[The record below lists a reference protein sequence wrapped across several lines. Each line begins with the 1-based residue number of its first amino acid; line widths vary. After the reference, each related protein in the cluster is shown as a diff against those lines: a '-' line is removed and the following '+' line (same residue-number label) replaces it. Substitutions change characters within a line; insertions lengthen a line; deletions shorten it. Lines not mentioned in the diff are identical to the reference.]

1 MYYFVMPILQEF
13 KNHLSFER
21 QLSKNTVS
29 AYCRDMQQF
38 LDFCRINNTSSESVL
53 PEFIDT
59 YIYHLK
65 AELSL
70 APSSV
75 FRKTEAIKSFYKF
88 LMTEAIIKEDPTRFI
103 LSPRLIRK
111 VPQQLSKEE
120 MEKLLSFPPR
130 NFNEWRTLCVVQL
143 FYASGIR
150 VSELIGL
157 RLENVNTKEG
167 WLLAY
172 GKGRKQRFV
181 PIHKQAC
188 EILERYIEQREIHF
202 LSKQTDSE
210 IFLNRDGKKVSRVTV
225 WKDIEALGRLAG
237 ITRRVHPH
245 LFRHTFASHL
255 LKGGADLRSLQEMLG
270 HESLNTTQIY
280 THVNVSD
287 IKEKHKK
294 LHPRG

>member
-1 MYYFVMPILQEF
+1 MILLEEF

-21 QLSKNTVS
+21 QLAKNTIAS
-29 AYCRDMQQF
+29 YGRDLKQY
-38 LDFCRINNTSSESVL
+38 LDFCAANNTAPEKVL

-65 AELSL
+65 AEETL

-88 LMTEAIIKEDPTRFI
+88 LMIENIIKEDPTRFI
-103 LSPRLIRK
+103 LSPRLIKK
-111 VPQQLSKEE
+111 VPQQLSPAE

-130 NFNEWRTLCVVQL
+130 NFSEWRTYCIVHL
-143 FYASGIR
+143 FYATGIR
-150 VSELIGL
+150 VSELINL
-157 RLENVNTKEG
+157 RLENVNTQEG
-167 WLLAY
+167 WVLAF

-181 PIHKQAC
+181 PLHAQAC
-188 EILERYIEQREIHF
+188 GVIENYMAQRQAAFGAKE
-202 LSKQTDSE
+202 TDSE
-210 IFLNRDGKKVSRVTV
+210 LFLNRDGKKVSRITV
-225 WKDIEALGRLAG
+225 WKDIESLGKLAG
-237 ITRRVHPH
+237 ITRRVYPH
-245 LFRHTFASHL
+245 LFRHTFASHM

-280 THVNVSD
+280 THVNVDD
-287 IKEKHKK
+287 IKAKHKK